1 MADTG
6 RQMLISDGRN
16 RNGRN
21 RATDYGQIR
30 QIMNDKVL
38 KTLEYDKIIAMLAEY
53 AGSEPGRQ
61 RCLELRPVSDHG
73 TVSRLQQETF
83 DAVGRLLRNGQISF
97 GGNRAVDAS
106 LMRLDK
112 GSSINTEELLNI
124 ASLLENAARV
134 RAYGC
139 RDSKPAD
146 TSGGGSW
153 DHREQ
158 KDDTGR
164 KTGTE
169 PDRDS
174 LDDMF
179 EGLAPL
185 SPVSSE
191 IRRCIIGVD
200 EIADDASPEL
210 KNVRR
215 LVRVTQDKIHSRLNS
230 MVNSTYKSYLQDSVV
245 TMRDGRYCIPV
256 KAEYK
261 GNVPGMIHDRSS
273 TASTF
278 FIEPTE
284 VVNLNNEVRELE
296 IKEAKEIERIL
307 SQLSVSCGEHTDEIR
322 ADREILTELD
332 HIFARGRLALDMKA
346 TRPEYNE
353 DGIINLKKARHPLI
367 DKDKVVPIDIR
378 LGEDYDLLVIT
389 GPNTGGKTVSLKT
402 LGLLTLMGQAG
413 LMIPA
418 LDHSVLGIFDEVFA
432 DIGDE
437 QSIEQS
443 LSTFSSH
450 MKTIVNILENADEHS
465 LCLFDELGAGTDPTE
480 GAALAEAILDSLH
493 KQHIRTA
500 ATTHYSELKVY
511 ALREEGVCNASCE
524 FNVDTLAPTY
534 RLLIGVPGKS
544 NAFAIAGK
552 LGLPSYIIDS
562 AKERIGEADESFEDV
577 ISQLEENR
585 VIMEQEK
592 LTIAQLKEETQ
603 RLKADYDEKKN
614 RLNEQRERILN
625 EARQEALDILTE
637 AKESADEAIR
647 NFHKYG
653 TIQEMEKERAA
664 IRNKINKVRDGE
676 GDKGRI
682 SASLKGSGE
691 TEHPMSS
698 RRNKPSDFRLGESVR
713 IISMNLRGTVNS
725 LPDNKGNL
733 FVQCGIMRMQ
743 AHMDDIEFLM
753 TDDITGPGISGSG
766 NGSGSFNSFNK
777 KKKGSGGPGRS
788 EGSRSGGG
796 RSVSGKAAGGTGGGY
811 GTGGLSKASTIS
823 IELNIIGCTTDEAIP
838 KLEKYLD
845 DAYLSHLE
853 TVRIV
858 HGKGTGALRNA
869 VWNRLKSI
877 KYVKSYRLAEYGEGD
892 AGVTVV
898 TFR

>member
-1 MADTG
+1 
-6 RQMLISDGRN
+6 
-16 RNGRN
+16 
-21 RATDYGQIR
+21 
-30 QIMNDKVL
+30 MNEKVL
-38 KTLEYDKIIAMLAEY
+38 KTLEYDKIISMLAER
-53 AGSEPGRQ
+53 AGSEPGRKL
-61 RCLELRPVSDHG
+61 CLELRPVSQIDE
-73 TVSRLQQETF
+73 VKRLQQETF
-83 DAVGRLLRNGQISF
+83 DAVGRLLRNGSISF
-97 GGNRAVDAS
+97 GGNRMVEAS

-134 RAYGC
+134 KAYGQ
-139 RDSKPAD
+139 
-146 TSGGGSW
+146 TGGGG
-153 DHREQ
+153 
-158 KDDTGR
+158 TGGR
-164 KTGTE
+164 FSGSPKEGPENRPPVPPVPPPVPT
-169 PDRDS
+169 P
-174 LDDMF
+174 LAPLF
-179 EGLAPL
+179 EGLTPL
-185 SPVSSE
+185 NSVSTE
-191 IRRCIIGVD
+191 IRRCIPAID
-200 EIADDASPEL
+200 EIADDASPGL

-215 LVRVTQDKIHSRLNS
+215 LIKVTQDRIHSRLNS
-230 MVNSTYKSYLQDSVV
+230 MVNSTYKVYLQDSVV
-245 TMRDGRYCIPV
+245 TMREGRYCIPV

-278 FIEPTE
+278 FIEPSE
-284 VVNLNNEVRELE
+284 IVNLNNEIRELE
-296 IKEAKEIERIL
+296 IKEAKEIEIIL
-307 SQLSVSCGEHTDEIR
+307 ASLSASCAEHSDEIR
-322 ADREILTELD
+322 TDQSILTQLD
-332 HIFARGRLALDMKA
+332 HIFARGRLALDMNA
-346 TRPEYNE
+346 SSPEYNE
-353 DGIINLKKARHPLI
+353 DGIINLRKARHPLI
-367 DKDKVVPIDIR
+367 DKDKVVPIDIA
-378 LGEDYDLLVIT
+378 LGSDYDLLVIT

-418 LDHSVLGIFDEVFA
+418 LDHSSLSIFDEVFA

-450 MKTIVNILENADEHS
+450 MKTIVNILDNADEHS

-480 GAALAEAILDSLH
+480 GAALAEAILDNLH
-493 KQHIRTA
+493 KQGVRTA

-524 FNVDTLAPTY
+524 FNVETLAPTY

-552 LGLPSYIIDS
+552 LGLPSYIIEN

-577 ISQLEENR
+577 IAQLEENR

-592 LTIAQLKEETQ
+592 LTIARLKEETQ

-614 RLNEQRERILN
+614 KLNEQREIILG
-625 EARQEALDILTE
+625 EAREEALAILSE

-647 NFHKYG
+647 NFRKYG
-653 TIQEMEKERAA
+653 TIQEMENERTKL
-664 IRNKINKVRDGE
+664 RNKRD
-676 GDKGRI
+676 KIR
-682 SASLKGSGE
+682 GE
-691 TEHPMSS
+691 TGTGHGDGSS
-698 RRNKPSDFRLGESVR
+698 VISSHSRPKPSDFRLGESVR
-713 IISMNLRGTVNS
+713 IISMGLKGTISS

-743 AHMDDIEFLM
+743 AHMDDIEFIM
-753 TDDITGPGISGSG
+753 TDDITGPGIAMGTG
-766 NGSGSFNSFNK
+766 
-777 KKKGSGGPGRS
+777 KKKGRVNGGNNGR
-788 EGSRSGGG
+788 
-796 RSVSGKAAGGTGGGY
+796 GTGGSGY
-811 GTGGLSKASTIS
+811 AGSGLSKASTIS
-823 IELNIIGCTTDEAIP
+823 IELNLIGCTTDEAIP

-858 HGKGTGALRNA
+858 HGKGTGALRKA
-869 VWNRLKSI
+869 VWDRLKKI

-898 TFR
+898 TFK

>member
-1 MADTG
+1 MA
-6 RQMLISDGRN
+6 
-16 RNGRN
+16 
-21 RATDYGQIR
+21 
-30 QIMNDKVL
+30 MNLKVL
-38 KTLEYDKIIAMLAEY
+38 KTLEYDKIISMLARC

-61 RCLELRPVSDHG
+61 LCLELKPSTQRDSVDS
-73 TVSRLQQETF
+73 LQQETF
-83 DAVGRLLRNGQISF
+83 DAVGRLLRNGSLGF
-97 GGNRAVDAS
+97 NGNRTVEAS

-134 RAYGC
+134 KSYGQS
-139 RDSKPAD
+139 DV
-146 TSGGGSW
+146 
-153 DHREQ
+153 
-158 KDDTGR
+158 
-164 KTGTE
+164 
-169 PDRDS
+169 RDS

-185 SPVSSE
+185 SPVSTE
-191 IRRCIIGVD
+191 IRRCIPAID

-215 LVRVTQDKIHSRLNS
+215 LIRVTQDRIHTRLNS
-230 MVNSTYKSYLQDSVV
+230 MVNSTYKAYLQDSVV
-245 TMRDGRYCIPV
+245 TMREGRYCIPV

-261 GNVPGMIHDRSS
+261 SSVPGMIHDRSS

-278 FIEPTE
+278 FIEPSE
-284 VVNLNNEVRELE
+284 IVNLNNEIRELE
-296 IKEAKEIERIL
+296 IRETKEIEVIL
-307 SQLSVSCGEHTDEIR
+307 SGLSASCSEHTDEIR
-322 ADREILTELD
+322 ADQSILTELD
-332 HIFARGRLALDMKA
+332 FIFARAKLALDMNGS
-346 TRPEYNE
+346 RPEYNE

-367 DKDKVVPIDIR
+367 DKDKAVPINIR
-378 LGEDYDLLVIT
+378 LGDDYDLLVIT

-402 LGLLTLMGQAG
+402 LGLLTLMGQSG

-418 LDHSVLGIFDEVFA
+418 LDHSQLCIFEEVFA

-450 MKTIVNILENADEHS
+450 MTTIVNILDRADEHS

-493 KQHIRTA
+493 KRGIRTA

-562 AKERIGEADESFEDV
+562 AKERIAEADENFEDV

-585 VIMEQEK
+585 IILEQEK

-603 RLKADYDEKKN
+603 RLKDDYDEKKG
-614 RLNEQRERILN
+614 RLNEQRERILR
-625 EARQEALDILTE
+625 EAREEALSILSE
-637 AKESADEAIR
+637 AKESADEAIK
-647 NFHKYG
+647 NFRKYG
-653 TIQEMEKERAA
+653 SIQEMENERSKLRDRIDRVRPKEGLGVPD
-664 IRNKINKVRDGE
+664 KKGTDRDAR
-676 GDKGRI
+676 KNRV
-682 SASLKGSGE
+682 
-691 TEHPMSS
+691 
-698 RRNKPSDFRLGESVR
+698 SDFKLGESVR
-713 IISMNLRGTVNS
+713 IVSMNLKGTVS
-725 LPDNKGNL
+725 SIPDNKGNL

-753 TDDITGPGISGSG
+753 TEDITGPGYSGSG
-766 NGSGSFNSFNK
+766 S
-777 KKKGSGGPGRS
+777 
-788 EGSRSGGG
+788 GSRSGAGAAG
-796 RSVSGKAAGGTGGGY
+796 KYGKASGGSHAQGNRHGSRSGAGGGNYGSGY
-811 GTGGLSKASTIS
+811 GGSGLSKASSIS
-823 IELNIIGCTTDEAIP
+823 IELNLIGCTTDEAIP

-869 VWNRLKSI
+869 VWNQLKRI

-898 TFR
+898 TFK